1 MHLACTLHI
10 TWEYHFWYT
19 WTILFSKIYHM
30 LGLSGT
36 LSYAVFVYLCIFVF
50 VFLYLRFWHMGISF
64 LIYLNNP
71 LFKNILHVGSFW
83 HFVICCICV
92 FVCLCI
98 CVFVFGLGRS
108 LLDQFG
114 QKNASPLSSTFWF
127 ESSKPSYLF
136 KSVLLLQPYSIWVG
150 GLAPVF
156 FRRPFFSSTLH
167 LYLLI
172 FSLSLF
178 LNWAVLNVG
187 RWNTKLNTLLPVAV
201 KLPQLSLN
209 VTSRLLFVTLGW
221 KICFPDICTWI

>member
-150 GLAPVF
+150 GLAPVMV
-156 FRRPFFSSTLH
+156 RSNLYEKRPGHREDAREKTFYFSKPQH
-167 LYLLI
+167 LPE
-172 FSLSLF
+172 SQDDQ
-178 LNWAVLNVG
+178 
-187 RWNTKLNTLLPVAV
+187 
-201 KLPQLSLN
+201 PQLSLQ
-209 VTSRLLFVTLGW
+209 
-221 KICFPDICTWI
+221 

>member
-150 GLAPVF
+150 GLAPVINSSLVPAMPAD
-156 FRRPFFSSTLH
+156 FRL
-167 LYLLI
+167 
-172 FSLSLF
+172 
-178 LNWAVLNVG
+178 
-187 RWNTKLNTLLPVAV
+187 
-201 KLPQLSLN
+201 
-209 VTSRLLFVTLGW
+209 
-221 KICFPDICTWI
+221 

>member
-150 GLAPVF
+150 GLAPVVKWKHLL
-156 FRRPFFSSTLH
+156 RTHLDMPINCQDCQINLHVNSTSDSDIARCTDQRSSQT
-167 LYLLI
+167 
-172 FSLSLF
+172 F
-178 LNWAVLNVG
+178 
-187 RWNTKLNTLLPVAV
+187 
-201 KLPQLSLN
+201 
-209 VTSRLLFVTLGW
+209 
-221 KICFPDICTWI
+221 

>member
-19 WTILFSKIYHM
+19 WTILFSKIYYM

-36 LSYAVFVYLCIFVF
+36 LSYAVFVYLCICVV

-64 LIYLNNP
+64 LTSLNNP
-71 LFKNILHVGSFW
+71 LFKNIPHGGSFW

-127 ESSKPSYLF
+127 ERPKLRY
-136 KSVLLLQPYSIWVG
+136 VL
-150 GLAPVF
+150 
-156 FRRPFFSSTLH
+156 
-167 LYLLI
+167 
-172 FSLSLF
+172 
-178 LNWAVLNVG
+178 
-187 RWNTKLNTLLPVAV
+187 KTLLHCKGSQILYSAITHVV
-201 KLPQLSLN
+201 RCLWDS
-209 VTSRLLFVTLGW
+209 
-221 KICFPDICTWI
+221 

>member
-150 GLAPVF
+150 GLAPVYNVLLK
-156 FRRPFFSSTLH
+156 RPEIHQKGHWKMQVVNFGKYPMTELGNPTQKSIGKCRIPILRNASQQKREIELKR
-167 LYLLI
+167 
-172 FSLSLF
+172 
-178 LNWAVLNVG
+178 AVI
-187 RWNTKLNTLLPVAV
+187 NTDCQILRNT
-201 KLPQLSLN
+201 
-209 VTSRLLFVTLGW
+209 
-221 KICFPDICTWI
+221 